1 MSCCGGDLSATCASE
16 FASGDAFLRIE
27 ELMHSGRTLA
37 DGSRQYVLSVPSVHC
52 AHCIAAIEKGLKGEP
67 SVADARVNLTT
78 RRVSVTLRSED
89 TSPGFLLGALE
100 RLGYPATPVD
110 LGDLKELRED
120 RTTGDLLK
128 AMAVAGFAAGNIM
141 LLSVSV
147 WAGADGPT
155 RDLFHLISALI
166 AIPTVA
172 YSGQHFF
179 RSAASALSRGR
190 TNMDVPISLAI
201 LLGLGMSL
209 FETLRHGENAY
220 FDASVTLLFF
230 LLTGR
235 YLDHLMRDRAR
246 AAVSRLANLS
256 ARGCMVVGAD
266 GTTRFVPIDEVER
279 GAEIIVPAGERV
291 PVDGV
296 VIDGASEMDR
306 AIVTGES
313 APVAARP
320 GSRVEAGALNLVA
333 PVRMRATAPAS
344 ESFLAE
350 MVRMMEEAEASRAGY
365 VALADRIASWYAPV
379 VHVLALAAFAG
390 WMFMTGDWHLSLM
403 TAIAVLII
411 TCPCALGLA
420 VPIVQVVG
428 SGVLLERGILTRN
441 GSAFE
446 RMAQVD
452 AAVFDKTGT
461 LTEGRP
467 ALLDISETDPAC
479 LAVAAGLALSSR
491 HPASRAIVEG
501 AKKLGVVPAR
511 LIAVKEQAGDGL
523 EGLDGSGRRVRLGR
537 PSWASEILGN
547 SASGD
552 EYSGVLLAIEGEPP
566 VFLAMVDELRPDA
579 ARAVES
585 LAEAGLG
592 VEILSG
598 DHRRQVEAVATRLGI
613 EAANAIADARPADKI
628 AHVRDL
634 AAAGLKVLVVGDG
647 LNDAPALAA
656 GHVSMAPGSASDI
669 GKLASDFVFLGE
681 SLMAVPETL
690 LISRRIVSFIRQNF
704 AFALAY
710 NLVAIP
716 LAVTGHVTPLVAAIA
731 MSSSSLVVVAN
742 ALRLRLGRGFGRG
755 FGRGLRAERP
765 QPSVRTREVNA

>member
-1 MSCCGGDLSATCASE
+1 MSCCGGDLSASCATE
-16 FASGDAFLRIE
+16 FKDGTDSFLRVE
-27 ELMHSGRTLA
+27 ELAHSGRTLE
-37 DGSRQYVLSVPSVHC
+37 DGTRQYVLSVPSVHC
-52 AHCIAAIEKGLKGEP
+52 AHCISNVEKGLKAKPE
-67 SVADARVNLTT
+67 VVDARVNLTT
-78 RRVSVTLRSED
+78 RRVSVTLPSED
-89 TSPGFLLGALE
+89 VSPAFLLDTLAD
-100 RLGYPATPVD
+100 LGYPGTPVD

-120 RTTGDLLK
+120 RTTRDLLK

-147 WAGADGPT
+147 WAGAEGPT

-179 RSAASALSRGR
+179 RSAVSALSRGH

-201 LLGLGMSL
+201 LLGVGMSL
-209 FETLRHGENAY
+209 FETLNHGQNAY

-256 ARGCMVVGAD
+256 VRGCAVLGPD
-266 GTTRFVPIDEVER
+266 GQTRFVPIDEVEPDDV
-279 GAEIIVPAGERV
+279 IVVAAGERI

-313 APVAARP
+313 APVAAEP
-320 GSRVEAGALNLVA
+320 GSLLEAGALNLTA
-333 PVRMRATAPAS
+333 PIRMRATARAS

-350 MVRMMEEAEASRAGY
+350 MVRMMEEAERSRAGY
-365 VALADRIASWYAPV
+365 VQLADRIASWYAPV
-379 VHVLALAAFAG
+379 VHLLALAAFVG
-390 WMFMTGDWHLSLM
+390 WMIVSGDWHTSL
-403 TAIAVLII
+403 TIAIAVLII

-446 RMAQVD
+446 RLAAVD

-467 ALLDISETDPAC
+467 ELVEADKIDPDGFAI
-479 LAVAAGLALSSR
+479 AAGLALASR
-491 HPASRAIVEG
+491 HPASRAIVNG
-501 AKKLGVVPAR
+501 AKKLGIVPAPMTS
-511 LIAVKEQAGDGL
+511 VKEHAGDGL
-523 EGLDGSGRRVRLGR
+523 EGVDARGRKVRLGR
-537 PSWASEILGN
+537 PAWASTLIGN
-547 SASGD
+547 GSD
-552 EYSGVLLAIEGEPP
+552 NRHYSGVLLAIEGKAP
-566 VFLAMVDELRPDA
+566 VFFAMEDGLRPDA
-579 ARAVES
+579 AAAIERLGSE
-585 LAEAGLG
+585 GIG

-598 DHRRQVEAVATRLGI
+598 DHRGEVD
-613 EAANAIADARPADKI
+613 AIAARVGVASGNAVSDARPADKI
-628 AHVRDL
+628 AHVEAMSAKGHKAL
-634 AAAGLKVLVVGDG
+634 MVGDG

-656 GHVSMAPGSASDI
+656 GYVSMAPGSASDI

-690 LISRRIVSFIRQNF
+690 RVSRRVVSFIKQNF
-704 AFALAY
+704 GFAIAY
-710 NLVAIP
+710 NAVAIP
-716 LAVTGHVTPLVAAIA
+716 LALAGHVTPLVAAIA
-731 MSSSSLVVVAN
+731 MSSSSLIVVAN
-742 ALRLRLGRGFGRG
+742 ALRLRLDGRFGRT
-755 FGRGLRAERP
+755 RRAASP
-765 QPSVRTREVNA
+765 QLAAAGQHEVSA